1 MLIVLLTLTNLI
13 STIFS
18 PGLFL
23 MGIFFGIPAGLLE
36 EIGWMGFAFP
46 KMIRQHSALS
56 SAILLGVLW
65 SFWHLPV
72 IDYLGAATSHGAYW
86 LPYLLAFT
94 AAMTAI
100 RVVIAWIYTN
110 TKSVLVC
117 QVLHIS
123 STGSLVIFTPTGA
136 TAAQEVLWY
145 FVYAFALWAV
155 VAVIGVKY
163 GKHLSRQSSS

>member
-1 MLIVLLTLTNLI
+1 
-13 STIFS
+13 
-18 PGLFL
+18 
-23 MGIFFGIPAGLLE
+23 
-36 EIGWMGFAFP
+36 
-46 KMIRQHSALS
+46 
-56 SAILLGVLW
+56 
-65 SFWHLPV
+65 
-72 IDYLGAATSHGAYW
+72 
-86 LPYLLAFT
+86 
-94 AAMTAI
+94 MTAI